1 MSDPAA
7 KAIDLIR
14 KRALPLA
21 GLPSDFDPLVE
32 IAGDKRFVLIGE
44 ASHGTHEFYSI
55 RAEIT
60 QRLIREKGF
69 AGVAVEADWP
79 DAYHA
84 NAYAC
89 GRTQVRDADAALSG
103 FEGFPVWMWRNTV
116 VLSFIEWLRNYH
128 REAERIAGFWGIDLY
143 SLQRSRSAVI
153 GYLDRVDPD
162 AARRARY
169 RYSCFDHFGEDTQ
182 EYGYSASFGLSETCE
197 QEVLAQLI
205 EIQRSAA
212 DYARR
217 DGRVAEE
224 EFFSAEQNARLVK
237 NAERYYRSMFEPG
250 VSSWNVRDQHM
261 ADTLDELAAFLD
273 RRYGRAKLVVW
284 AHNSHLGDARAT
296 EASQRGEWN
305 VGQLMR
311 ERHPG
316 DVVNIGF
323 STYRGTV
330 TAADNW
336 GEPSRTKRIR
346 PGLAGSYEELFH
358 RAEISRFVLMPD
370 AGRDMVEQMGRPRLQ
385 RAIGVIYR
393 PETERL
399 SHYFHARLADQFNAI
414 IHIDETSAVRPLGP
428 RIPERSG
435 EAPET
440 FPAGV

>member
-1 MSDPAA
+1 
-7 KAIDLIR
+7 
-14 KRALPLA
+14 
-21 GLPSDFDPLVE
+21 
-32 IAGDKRFVLIGE
+32 
-44 ASHGTHEFYSI
+44 
-55 RAEIT
+55 
-60 QRLIREKGF
+60 
-69 AGVAVEADWP
+69 
-79 DAYHA
+79 
-84 NAYAC
+84 
-89 GRTQVRDADAALSG
+89 
-103 FEGFPVWMWRNTV
+103 
-116 VLSFIEWLRNYH
+116 
-128 REAERIAGFWGIDLY
+128 
-143 SLQRSRSAVI
+143 
-153 GYLDRVDPD
+153 
-162 AARRARY
+162 
-169 RYSCFDHFGEDTQ
+169 
-182 EYGYSASFGLSETCE
+182 
-197 QEVLAQLI
+197 
-205 EIQRSAA
+205 
-212 DYARR
+212 
-217 DGRVAEE
+217 
-224 EFFSAEQNARLVK
+224 
-237 NAERYYRSMFEPG
+237 
-250 VSSWNVRDQHM
+250 
-261 ADTLDELAAFLD
+261 
-273 RRYGRAKLVVW
+273 
-284 AHNSHLGDARAT
+284 
-296 EASQRGEWN
+296 
-305 VGQLMR
+305 MR